1 MAEKGKREEMS
12 EEERKEERRGERG
25 EKEKEKRKKKKEKKI
40 SKKKEQTHTE
50 RRIEGI
56 KKTVIPSLIGMV
68 FGTLLGAVVGDGENL
83 NFIELFIL
91 VAMLTYVQK
100 FIFPSVG
107 ISPSDFETKD
117 WFYVGFMTFAFIL
130 VSWTMYINA

>member
-1 MAEKGKREEMS
+1 VAEKEKREEMS
-12 EEERKEERRGERG
+12 EEDSKETKREERGGRG
-25 EKEKEKRKKKKEKKI
+25 KKKKKKEKKV

-68 FGTLLGAVVGDGENL
+68 FGTVLGAIVGDGESL

-91 VAMLTYVQK
+91 VAILTYVQK
-100 FIFPSVG
+100 FIFPYVG
-107 ISPSDFETKD
+107 VSPSDFETKD